1 LIGIVTESLS
11 CMTTEDRKFDNCVIV
26 PAYCLVDKK
35 TAPDSV
41 REYPYGSKNITTRS
55 PSATDYFN
63 AFLTLSKDT
72 KEIICLTSS
81 SKLIPSYE
89 NAVIA
94 ARACRTAKVEVID
107 SGATAGSM
115 HMLVK
120 LCRALEGI
128 GAGYSDIVKILKQ
141 QRKNIVA
148 TFTLKSVHT
157 IKASKRSGAIR
168 LDCPMPILNQ
178 HPIFYFEAD
187 GSITLRKNASGNVNM
202 ERELLEPHKRHFPR
216 RIALYYS
223 DVTTPVKELIR
234 EIKETF
240 PDADVMSRRVSHA
253 LRANTGENLI
263 CIVSHSM

>member
-1 LIGIVTESLS
+1 
-11 CMTTEDRKFDNCVIV
+11 MTTEDKKFDNCVIV
-26 PAYCLVDKK
+26 PAYLIRDNKIL
-35 TAPDSV
+35 PDSV
-41 REYPYGSKNITTRS
+41 KEYPYGSKNITTRS

-63 AFLTLSKDT
+63 AFFELSKTT
-72 KEIICLTSS
+72 KEIICFTTSAKLTD
-81 SKLIPSYE
+81 SYQ
-89 NAVIA
+89 NAMIA
-94 ARACRTAKVEVID
+94 AKACRYAKVEVVD

-128 GAGYSDIVKILKQ
+128 GAGYSDIVKILRQ

-157 IKASKRSGAIR
+157 IKASRKSGAIR
-168 LDCPMPILNQ
+168 FDCPMPILNQ
-178 HPIFYFEAD
+178 RPIFYFEPD
-187 GSITLRKNASGNVNM
+187 GSITMKKNASGNVNM
-202 ERELLEPHKRHFPR
+202 ERELLEPHKKHFPR

-223 DVTTPVKELIR
+223 DVTTPVRELIR
-234 EIKETF
+234 EIKESF

-253 LRANTGENLI
+253 IRANTGENLI